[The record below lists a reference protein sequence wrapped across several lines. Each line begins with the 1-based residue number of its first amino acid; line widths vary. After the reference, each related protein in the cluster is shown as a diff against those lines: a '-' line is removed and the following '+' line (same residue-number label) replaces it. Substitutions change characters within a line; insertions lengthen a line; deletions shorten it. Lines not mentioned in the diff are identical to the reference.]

1 MVEYILGNYLVET
14 GKISAAQ
21 LQTVLHKQ
29 DSVRVKLGLIA
40 VSEGFMTTEQAEEV
54 NEIQAIRDKRFG
66 DIAVEKGY
74 LTDEQVGKLLKEQGN
89 TYLMFIQTLVDEHLL
104 QMAEVDGILEE
115 FRKKND
121 FTNTELEDIKRDDV
135 DRIVPLYLPEEAQ
148 QYSELVGVAVR
159 TLIRLID
166 RRVYVG
172 SATVSTCLEGKA
184 MVSQQLEGEGGFL
197 DCLAEDTGALLKAG
211 SIFGQEDFM
220 ELDADVLD
228 AAGEL
233 LNCINGL
240 YASNKSREGQVL
252 ELLPPSYMPEGTKQS
267 KDFVCNVPIYINGK
281 KLYFIVAQPA

>member
-14 GKISAAQ
+14 KKISATQ

-54 NEIQAIRDKRFG
+54 NEIQAIRDMRFG

-89 TYLMFIQTLVDEHLL
+89 TYLMFIQTLVDENLL
-104 QMAEVDGILEE
+104 QMSEVDGILEE
-115 FRKKND
+115 FRKQHD
-121 FTNTELEDIKRDDV
+121 FTNTEMEDIKRDDV

-148 QYSELVGVAVR
+148 KFSELVGVAVR

-166 RRVYVG
+166 RRIYVG
-172 SATVSTCLEGKA
+172 PATISNCIEGEA
-184 MVSQQLEGEGGFL
+184 MVCQQLEGKGGFV
-197 DCLAEDTGALLKAG
+197 DCLAEDTGALLKVG

-240 YASNKSREGQVL
+240 YASNKSHEGIDL
-252 ELLPPSYMPEGTKQS
+252 ELLPPTYIQGGSQQP
-267 KDFVCNVPIYINGK
+267 KDLVCNVPVYINGK
-281 KLYFIVAQPA
+281 KLYFIVAEPV

>member
-166 RRVYVG
+166 RRIYVG
-172 SATVSTCLEGKA
+172 TATISTSLEGKA
-184 MVSQQLEGEGGFL
+184 MVSQQLEGEGGFV

-220 ELDADVLD
+220 ELDEDVLD

-240 YASNKSREGQVL
+240 YASNRSHEGQIL

>member
-1 MVEYILGNYLVET
+1 MVEYILGNYLVAT
-14 GKISAAQ
+14 GKISAEQ
-21 LQTVLHKQ
+21 LQTVLYKQ

-40 VSEGFMTTEQAEEV
+40 IAEGFMTTAQAEEV
-54 NEIQAIRDKRFG
+54 NEIQAIKDKRFG

-89 TYLMFIQTLVDEHLL
+89 TYLMFIQALVDEQLI

-135 DRIVPLYLPEEAQ
+135 DRIIPLYLPEEGKKYQ
-148 QYSELVGVAVR
+148 ELIGVAVR

-166 RRVYVG
+166 RRIYIG
-172 SATVSTCLEGKA
+172 PATMETCLEGKA
-184 MVSQQLEGEGGFL
+184 MVSQQMEGSANFVDCFAEG
-197 DCLAEDTGALLKAG
+197 TGALLKAG
-211 SIFGQEDFM
+211 SIFGEEDFM
-220 ELDADVLD
+220 SMDEDVLD

-252 ELLPPSYMPEGTKQS
+252 ELLPPSYMLEGTNQP
-267 KDFVCNVPIYINGK
+267 KDMVCKVPVFINGK
-281 KLYFIVAQPA
+281 QLYFIVAEPA